1 VAIEF
6 VQLKERHVEAIRRF
20 NDRLTRGHA
29 VTPFLMEAAAPKNA
43 TTESSSRAYVAEEGD
58 EVRGGFLEIDFS
70 AVVGG
75 NDATVL
81 NCQSPLSE
89 GLIDQKYLMLP
100 AQMFKTMMR
109 RNPYV
114 YVVGMGGLQNPL
126 PRFLKAAGW
135 SVEEVPFFYRV
146 VRAARFLRKMP
157 MLQTSPLKRIA
168 AHAAAFTGMGSLA
181 FAFMHRASIGNL
193 SAYTVSRGEW
203 GPWATPLWEDFR
215 SEVSFSASRDLTSIQ
230 QLYSNPREIGPIVVR
245 KGGEVVGWSMALV
258 TQMQGSAHF
267 GDLRVATILDN
278 FAHSEDRA
286 ATIAR
291 TCRFL
296 ADAGADIV
304 IANQSHESWKTAYHQ
319 AGFRTG
325 KSNYLF
331 AASPKLASTIGG
343 APIASGR
350 AYVTRADG
358 DGRINL

>member
-1 VAIEF
+1 MAIEF
-6 VQLKERHVEAIRRF
+6 VRLEERHVEAIRRF
-20 NDRLTRGHA
+20 NERLTRGNA
-29 VTPFLMEAAAPKNA
+29 VTPFLMEAAAP
-43 TTESSSRAYVAEEGD
+43 ESVAPESPSRAYVAEEGD
-58 EVRGGFLEIDFS
+58 EVRGGFLEIDFR
-70 AVVGG
+70 AVVAGT
-75 NDATVL
+75 DATVL

-157 MLQTSPLKRIA
+157 VLQASPAKRIA
-168 AHAAAFTGMGSLA
+168 AHVAAFTGLGSVA
-181 FAFMHRASIGNL
+181 FAFMHRGSVGNL
-193 SAYTVSRGEW
+193 GAYAVSRGEW
-203 GPWATPLWEDFR
+203 GPWASTLWKEFR
-215 SEVSFSASRDLTSIQ
+215 SEVSFGVSRDLESIQ
-230 QLYSNPREIGPIVVR
+230 QLYSNPREIGPIVIH
-245 KGGEVVGWSMALV
+245 KGDKVAGWSMALV

-278 FAHSEDRA
+278 FGHASDRA
-286 ATIAR
+286 AIVSK
-291 TCRFL
+291 TCEFL

-331 AASPKLASTIGG
+331 AASPKLASAIGG
-343 APIASGR
+343 SPIASGR